1 MSGFLCSMVGVSS
14 AVAAVSRTP
23 KTVTANGNAQ
33 ISTAQNKFS
42 GASAL
47 FDGTNDGLSVD
58 NSDFAFGTGDFTYE
72 CFVRVT
78 DTNAFMLFDGTNGTG
93 ASNAVSVWAQSGQLY
108 LYSGGW
114 TYQGVGTISN
124 NVWYH
129 VAVSRSSSNI
139 RVFIDGTQVGSTQS
153 FSINFTEN
161 ILHMGKARVDGGYDG
176 NGYMDEI
183 RVSNSGRYTANF
195 TAPTAA
201 FTNDA
206 NTLLLIHANGTNGS
220 TTFTD
225 DNA

>member
-1 MSGFLCSMVGVSS
+1 MVGVSS